1 MYVAETVNFNV
12 WLCAGGGSGE
22 AVDTSHPRPQT
33 TGSRTAHTQNTSRHF
48 VIRTDNG
55 LRQSSSPSISS
66 SGSMVATE
74 SFGFLLVI

>member
-55 LRQSSSPSISS
+55 LSIQL
-66 SGSMVATE
+66 AID
-74 SFGFLLVI
+74 LLVRGRGRASTQPHC